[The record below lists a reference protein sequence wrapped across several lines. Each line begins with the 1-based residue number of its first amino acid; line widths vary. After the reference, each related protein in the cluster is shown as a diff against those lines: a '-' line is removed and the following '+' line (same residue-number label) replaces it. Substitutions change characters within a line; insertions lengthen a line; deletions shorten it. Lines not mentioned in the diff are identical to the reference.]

1 MFRSLLSRLRPHL
14 RLADRR
20 AATAVASPASIAARP
35 PGTPFAPLPPDT
47 DLAAL
52 APGTPVPFLCNL
64 CGRPNTVVVQALARE
79 TPSCAGCGST
89 VRFRA
94 MAHLVVREL
103 GLPDAPLAAL
113 PPRRDLVGL
122 GLSDAAAYAVP
133 LATRF
138 DYTNTWYHAEPRL
151 DIAAIPDSRI
161 GTLDFLVA
169 SDVFEHVVPPVGLA
183 FRNAH
188 ALLKPGGVL
197 VFTVPFSLDAATVEH
212 FPELHEWRVVVED
225 GKHVLLNRTRDGRAQ
240 RFTGLVFH
248 GGPGSTLEMRL
259 FSRDALLRELGD
271 AGFREVRIAAEPCV
285 AHGIVWPE
293 PWSVPIVARA

>member
-1 MFRSLLSRLRPHL
+1 MVRSLLD
-14 RLADRR
+14 RLARR
-20 AATAVASPASIAARP
+20 LAGPRGGAFSADTAPAVPQAPDA
-35 PGTPFAPLPPDT
+35 GFAVLPETT

-52 APGTPVPFLCNL
+52 PRGTPVPFVCNL
-64 CGRPNTVVVQALARE
+64 CGLANIVPVEALSRE
-79 TPSCAGCGST
+79 VPSCAGCGST

-113 PPRRDLVGL
+113 PRRKDLVGL
-122 GLSDAAAYAVP
+122 GLSDAAAYAVA
-133 LATRF
+133 LADRF

-151 DIAAIPDSRI
+151 DIAAIPAARV

-169 SDVFEHVVPPVGLA
+169 SDVFEHVVPPIGVA

-197 VFTVPFSLDAATVEH
+197 VLTVPFSLDAETVEH
-212 FPELHEWRVVVED
+212 FPDLHDWRIEVED
-225 GKHVLLNRTRDGRAQ
+225 GGHVLLNRTRDGRSQ
-240 RFTGLVFH
+240 RFAGLVFH

-259 FSRDALLRELGD
+259 FSRDALLRELAA
-271 AGFREVRIAAEPCV
+271 AGFREVRVAGEPCV

>member
-1 MFRSLLSRLRPHL
+1 MVRTLLSRLAR
-14 RLADRR
+14 RLAGPRGDAFAADAAPAVPR
-20 AATAVASPASIAARP
+20 APDAGFAV
-35 PGTPFAPLPPDT
+35 LPEAT

-52 APGTPVPFLCNL
+52 PRGTPVPFVCNL
-64 CGRPNTVVVQALARE
+64 CGLANIVPVEALSRE
-79 TPSCAGCGST
+79 VPSCAGCGST

-103 GLPDAPLAAL
+103 DLPDAQLAAL
-113 PPRRDLVGL
+113 PRRKDVVGL
-122 GLSDAAAYAVP
+122 GLSDAAAYAVA
-133 LATRF
+133 LADRF

-151 DIAAIPDSRI
+151 DIAAIPAARI

-169 SDVFEHVVPPVGLA
+169 SDVFEHVVPPIGVA
-183 FRNAH
+183 FRNAR

-197 VFTVPFSLDAATVEH
+197 VLTVPFSLDAETVEH
-212 FPELHEWRVVVED
+212 FPDLHDWRIEVED
-225 GKHVLLNRTRDGRAQ
+225 GRHVLLNRTHDGRSQ
-240 RFTGLVFH
+240 RFADLVFH

-259 FSRDALLRELGD
+259 FSRDALLRELAA

-293 PWSVPIVARA
+293 PWSVTIVARA